1 MLATYPYAGRTFSF
15 APAAP
20 IDISL
25 PLAPGD
31 QQVNCFWAEPV
42 QFDVIR
48 VGSFV
53 GSVAEGGS
61 TNYKRVHVT
70 PHGNGTHTEC
80 YGHISAEPTAT
91 LDHCLRR
98 FLFVGQV
105 VSVLPRQQA
114 NGDWVVML
122 TDIQQ
127 ALSAF
132 TNEVTLA
139 PEALILRTL
148 PNDIAKRSRQY
159 SGTNPTYLEPA
170 VAHYLADHQIQH
182 LLLDLPSVDREE
194 DGGALLAHHAFWQYP
209 HATRREATI
218 TELIFVPDEVVDGL
232 YLLNLQVTSLVL
244 DASPSKPI
252 LYRLSELPS
261 TIVQTRKGTSFIT
274 GPFKA

>member
-1 MLATYPYAGRTFSF
+1 MFATYPYAGRTFSF
-15 APAAP
+15 DPAAP
-20 IDISL
+20 LDISL
-25 PLAPGD
+25 PLAPGE

-80 YGHISAEPTAT
+80 YGHISPEPEAT
-91 LDHCLRR
+91 LDRCLRR
-98 FLFVGQV
+98 FLFVAKLI
-105 VSVLPRQQA
+105 SVEPQQQA
-114 NGDWVVML
+114 NGDLVVML
-122 TDIQQ
+122 TDVQQ
-127 ALSAF
+127 ALSRLG
-132 TNEVTLA
+132 TSTELT
-139 PEALILRTL
+139 PEALVLRTL
-148 PNDIAKRSRQY
+148 PNEQSKQTRHY

-170 VAHYLADHQIQH
+170 LAHYVADHQVQH

-209 HATRREATI
+209 AAPRREATI
-218 TELIFVPDEVVDGL
+218 TELIFVPDEVPDGL
-232 YLLNLQVTSLVL
+232 YLLNLQVTSLML

-252 LYRLSELPS
+252 LYSLC
-261 TIVQTRKGTSFIT
+261 
-274 GPFKA
+274 